1 MAYQRKMA
9 GMTLNDTIKLV
20 DIAAT
25 EDADGYETFEEK
37 LTEVKCDSGNGVT
50 RTEFYEAYKAGL
62 ELSAAFSMWACD
74 YGGQKEI
81 EHNGKRYKVERAFP
95 TGDGAIQLNCS
106 EVKR

>member
-1 MAYQRKMA
+1 
-9 GMTLNDTIKLV
+9 MTLNDTIKLV
-20 DIAAT
+20 DVVT
-25 EDADGYETFEEK
+25 KEDADGYETTKEK

-62 ELSAAFSMWACD
+62 ELSAAFEMWACD
-74 YGGQKEI
+74 YGGQKVI

-95 TGDGAIQLNCS
+95 LGDGAIQLNCS

>member
-1 MAYQRKMA
+1 
-9 GMTLNDTIKLV
+9 MTLNDTIKLV
-20 DIAAT
+20 DVVVT
-25 EDADGYETFEEK
+25 EDADGYETTVET

-62 ELSAAFSMWACD
+62 ELSAAFEMWECD
-74 YGGQKEI
+74 YGGQKII

-95 TGDGAIQLNCS
+95 LGDGAVQINCS

>member
-1 MAYQRKMA
+1 MANRKMS

-20 DIAAT
+20 DVVAEI
-25 EDADGYETFEEK
+25 DADGYETFEEK

-62 ELSAAFSMWACD
+62 ELSAAFEMWACD
-74 YGGQKEI
+74 YGGQKVI

-95 TGDGAIQLNCS
+95 TGDGVMQLNCS

>member
-1 MAYQRKMA
+1 
-9 GMTLNDTIKLV
+9 MTLNDTIKLV
-20 DIAAT
+20 DVVVT
-25 EDADGYETFEEK
+25 EDADGYETTVET

-62 ELSAAFSMWACD
+62 ELTAAFEMWACD
-74 YGGQKEI
+74 YGGQKII

-95 TGDGAIQLNCS
+95 LGDGAIQLNCS

>member
-1 MAYQRKMA
+1 MAYRKMS

-20 DIAAT
+20 DIVA
-25 EDADGYETFEEK
+25 EIDADGYETFEEK

-62 ELSAAFSMWACD
+62 ELSAAFEMWACD
-74 YGGQKEI
+74 YEGQKVI
-81 EHNGKRYKVERAFP
+81 EHRGKRYKVERAFP
-95 TGDGAIQLNCS
+95 TGDGALQLNCS